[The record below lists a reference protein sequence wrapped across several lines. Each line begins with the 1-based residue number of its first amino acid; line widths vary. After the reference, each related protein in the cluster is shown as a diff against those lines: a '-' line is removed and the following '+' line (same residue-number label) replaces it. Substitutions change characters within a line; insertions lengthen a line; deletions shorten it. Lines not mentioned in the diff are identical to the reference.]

1 MLSDVRSSTQKFNH
15 PLTIH
20 RLVETCRASSSQ
32 RRETSNWTLQDMVT
46 LTLILALMLTL
57 GAVFMTG
64 VVATQYEMKL

>member
-1 MLSDVRSSTQKFNH
+1 M
-15 PLTIH
+15 
-20 RLVETCRASSSQ
+20 
-32 RRETSNWTLQDMVT
+32 ETSNWTLQDMVT